1 MNYFYFPNSQDTF
14 TENNTSTPNENNNIN
29 NDKRNVDFIT
39 NTPFEDNNIKSDK
52 RNIGMIT
59 NTPFEDENQNNDNK
73 NESNNFVKQF
83 LSIFTG

>member
-1 MNYFYFPNSQDTF
+1 
-14 TENNTSTPNENNNIN
+14 
-29 NDKRNVDFIT
+29 
-39 NTPFEDNNIKSDK
+39 
-52 RNIGMIT
+52 MIT